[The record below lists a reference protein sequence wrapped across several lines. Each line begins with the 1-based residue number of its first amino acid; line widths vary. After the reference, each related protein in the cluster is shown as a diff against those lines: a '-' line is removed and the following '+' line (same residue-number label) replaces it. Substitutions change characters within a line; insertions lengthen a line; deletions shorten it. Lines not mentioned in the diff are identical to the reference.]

1 MHAPK
6 RRWLVCA
13 AVLAAGCAT
22 TTTFNSTWHNPEAR
36 PITLAGQKVVVL
48 VLTTED
54 RTRRT
59 SEDLVAAQITSR
71 GAQGVAAWT
80 ILPTADM
87 RDEAKARAAL
97 TQSGAVGVVVME
109 IVPEDRNARPVDFRG
124 SMRSASNISFW
135 GNYRW
140 AWGGAW
146 YEGPPPSAGVF
157 VETLVYSLH
166 PDELLWAGRSRTV
179 NPVGIPSVFAGVSA
193 AVGEEIEKAGLLKGS
208 GRE

>member
-1 MHAPK
+1 MQAPK
-6 RRWLVCA
+6 VIWMVGA
-13 AVLAAGCAT
+13 AILAAACAT
-22 TTTFNSTWHNPEAR
+22 TTTFKSTWRNPEAR
-36 PITLAGQKVVVL
+36 PVVLAGQKVVVL
-48 VLTTED
+48 VITTED

-59 SEDLVAAQITSR
+59 SEDTVAAQITAR
-71 GAQGVAAWT
+71 GAQGVPAWT
-80 ILPTADM
+80 ILPTEDM
-87 RDEAKARAAL
+87 RDEDKARTAL
-97 TQSGAVGVVVME
+97 EQSGAVAVVVME
-109 IVPEDRNARPVDFRG
+109 IVPEDRRHRPVDFRG

-179 NPVGIPSVFAGVSA
+179 NPVGIPSVFAGVSTA
-193 AVGEEIEKAGLLKGS
+193 AVEEIERAGLLKGS
-208 GRE
+208 GTE